1 GARVNLVYQNVA
13 GLAVTLPVSSVPAI
27 QGRSDVTGMTKDL
40 AVSLPPPA
48 DTQALPAPSSSQV
61 VTTAQLPGFIGAR
74 PADYSFNN
82 DLIGATTIQ
91 NQGFLGSGVVV
102 AIIDSGTANNSTVV
116 PSLAGSVIGGENF
129 VAGDPFSAT
138 STGNGQHGTWVG
150 TVIAGHVIFLFNNT
164 STIVQSLQ
172 MHAPSSVIPCSQLG
186 CPATQSGVPM
196 IGVAPAASLYALKV
210 FPFNSES
217 TTSSRILAAMDRAIT
232 LRRNFNNGVPS
243 AVTNP
248 GCGAEA
254 NPCVY
259 NSLPI
264 QEVNMSLGGG
274 TLFAGQDLEDQ
285 LTLEMLK
292 VGITIVASAGND
304 GTGALTVGTPA
315 TGYGALSVA
324 AAATA
329 AHERVL
335 RDLQFGLGIGA
346 LWRPF
351 SGLQTATFSS
361 RGPTPDGRVGVGL
374 SANGFATFA

>member
-1 GARVNLVYQNVA
+1 
-13 GLAVTLPVSSVPAI
+13 
-27 QGRSDVTGMTKDL
+27 
-40 AVSLPPPA
+40 
-48 DTQALPAPSSSQV
+48 
-61 VTTAQLPGFIGAR
+61 
-74 PADYSFNN
+74 
-82 DLIGATTIQ
+82 
-91 NQGFLGSGVVV
+91 
-102 AIIDSGTANNSTVV
+102 
-116 PSLAGSVIGGENF
+116 
-129 VAGDPFSAT
+129 
-138 STGNGQHGTWVG
+138 
-150 TVIAGHVIFLFNNT
+150 
-164 STIVQSLQ
+164 
-172 MHAPSSVIPCSQLG
+172 
-186 CPATQSGVPM
+186 SGVPM

-264 QEVNMSLGGG
+264 QVVNMSLGGG

-374 SANGFATFA
+374 SANGFATFAQGANGGISLVSGTSFSAPTVAGAAALLRQKHPTASATKIRNALV